1 MLDLVGPIPHPALQ
15 QMFDPLYPPGLNWYW
30 KADFVKETLPLLSE
44 KKWFQQT
51 RYGYARGREPVRYV
65 ENIRSYYDILVWMT
79 DREIPPVPVSPAL
92 TVNSPVL

>member
-1 MLDLVGPIPHPALQ
+1 MKK
-15 QMFDPLYPPGLNWYW
+15 Y
-30 KADFVKETLPLLSE
+30 LPLLSQ
-44 KKWFQQT
+44 KKWYKKT

-79 DREIPPVPVSPAL
+79 DREIPPVPASPAL